1 VTSAFPWIVT
11 EAISSMAPMKSPRP
25 DGLLVA
31 FYIDNWPEVGKE
43 VCNVVFHF
51 FLEWVSR

>member
-1 VTSAFPWIVT
+1 VTSAFPWVVI

-43 VCNVVFHF
+43 VCNVAFHF
-51 FLEWVSR
+51 F